1 MNRKEK
7 IKSQLSPFLP
17 SGYSDYIT
25 DLILQNTVRFV
36 ISKPRKTKHG
46 DFSSKDREGSKFHK
60 ITINGNLN
68 KYQFLITTLHEF
80 AHLLIYEKHKNR
92 VKPHGFEWKSEFKR
106 LLIPVI
112 NDENIPIE
120 LRRVLNKPVS
130 KIKASSS
137 TDIELKRV
145 LNTFDTHK
153 KIQVITLE
161 EIELH
166 EYFKFDNNVFQLGEL
181 RRTRFICRK
190 AKTKKLYLINRL
202 AEVEPLKNYSE

>member
-1 MNRKEK
+1 MKRKEK
-7 IKSQLSPFLP
+7 VKSQLNPFLP
-17 SGYSDYIT
+17 SGYSEYVA
-25 DLILQNTVRFV
+25 DLILQNTVRFI

-68 KYQFLITTLHEF
+68 KYQFLVTTLHEF
-80 AHLLIYEKHKNR
+80 AHLLVYEKHQNK

-112 NDENIPIE
+112 NDENIPLE
-120 LRRVLNKPVS
+120 LRKTLNKPAS

-137 TDIELKRV
+137 TDIGLKRV
-145 LNTFDTHK
+145 LNSFDKDK
-153 KIQVITLE
+153 KEQVITLE
-161 EIELH
+161 NIEFH
-166 EYFKFDNNVFQLGEL
+166 EYFKFNNNVYQLGEL